1 MDFEKVIASVTASIL
16 IVLRRFIL
24 LIFTPYQTI
33 RKISE
38 EKDNFQV
45 FIILL
50 LVFIYFLFR
59 SFLRQDNV
67 SVLSVYLIFLINFS
81 ATILFFFTLSK
92 LSDKKTKLSS
102 FIFTFSY
109 SLLPTLIWFIADSLF
124 FYFLPPPR
132 TTSILGKSFSIF
144 FIAFSLSLLFWKSI
158 LLYLSVRFSAKQ
170 NFYRVI
176 YHILLYL
183 CLLTPYSYL
192 LYFLRVF
199 RIPFI

>member
-45 FIILL
+45 FIILT

-59 SFLRQDNV
+59 SFLRQDNI

-81 ATILFFFTLSK
+81 ATILFFFALSK
-92 LSDKKTKLSS
+92 LSQKRTKLSS

-109 SLLPTLIWFIADSLF
+109 SLLPTLIWFITDSLF